1 MLRVTLLPHHITIEL
16 TNRINYAPQLY
27 TKKDRGDEDVSLLR
41 QPLMTNGYKLH
52 LPMAWAFPR
61 GILFWMIQWLWN
73 NKVATGFTTTTFQFC
88 EFGSYIRYP
97 VTVIA
102 VRFDSSF
109 DSGNI
114 LCGITYVIICLL
126 LWLYLITNLS
136 PTTVI
141 SADFK
146 HKTSRYVQ
154 NTVHWKWNGSSLSSK
169 SCASISLCIWIVI
182 VILQLLIKY
191 KFHVFYLFDEIYDR
205 VIW

>member
-1 MLRVTLLPHHITIEL
+1 MHPSSTPKKIGEMKMLVES
-16 TNRINYAPQLY
+16 
-27 TKKDRGDEDVSLLR
+27 SLLR
-41 QPLMTNGYKLH
+41 QPLMANGYMMLH
-52 LPMAWAFPR
+52 LPMAWVLE
-61 GILFWMIQWLWN
+61 GGNMIQWLWN

-114 LCGITYVIICLL
+114 LSGITYVIICLL

-169 SCASISLCIWIVI
+169 SCASIS
-182 VILQLLIKY
+182 
-191 KFHVFYLFDEIYDR
+191 FAFE
-205 VIW
+205 